1 MGTDFDLN
9 NYEPTAAV
17 LTIQQTK
24 TQALVDVGRKELR
37 KVTVPHNT
45 KLTLHLI
52 IIKYLSSVNFRSF
65 SRGYKLAI
73 CSDIES
79 FLDFINNPKYSD
91 DSDIPNDVLHEHIQ
105 YLRESTNKKSNSM
118 AASLFNTIRPMEWFA
133 EQDDDES
140 NSEYKEILR
149 VYIANAP
156 RIPRSET
163 NPTPPLSKLFKDCP
177 FNDTEIIK
185 SLRLV
190 CCWTLLQYSEQ
201 RKTLLKNDG
210 VNDVAIQ
217 LKQGDVWLP
226 PLSHATFGK
235 EMKDTAPDC
244 LRQYEPLLKAVLE
257 SGDPVLQERLMQ
269 SIPHPFDLVMTQKE
283 MELVLKKVCP
293 GDGHLRKEYI
303 YIGKKY
309 QLSTIKTLS
318 YRDLLAPSIT
328 EAFVAHCFFASDRVQ
343 RSNLSRLK
351 LEDIVNNERGIQSQ
365 HVKVRRPT
373 KKRKNVTPLYPPH
386 QLVHESITR
395 YIDAVS
401 GYQEMLHDGKSEGVF
416 PSFSHQDLRGWIGQS
431 TNSLYHFFN
440 LMITEGTFTHKQLME
455 DVTEQDA
462 KPFLWI
468 ANKIICNN
476 QVVKK
481 ENSEYNKLRRKDK
494 TIERGQLVKTPEIGL
509 SPAFI
514 GASRVAMESGNA
526 TKIKGSKDV
535 LPNADTTISSA
546 LTSHSKETKYNI
558 YNDRTHSKETIESRR
573 TFATQMG
580 NLMVEDAK
588 KMGQMMESV
597 EVINFKEAKK
607 LLGCSSQQDDYKGL
621 IDERDMELGLT
632 GEILDANKK
641 IFIANDLTAALIILR
656 ISHLDQQLPLLLN
669 DEPDTRNKAVDAAL
683 EKIYYKEILKRYPEH
698 IVSAGKALSNQLDF
712 SFAELI

>member
-9 NYEPTAAV
+9 NYEPTAAL
-17 LTIQQTK
+17 LTIQQIK
-24 TQALVDVGRKELR
+24 TQALVDVGRKELK

-52 IIKYLSSVNFRSF
+52 IVKYLSSVIFRSF
-65 SRGYKLAI
+65 SQGYKLAV
-73 CSDIES
+73 CSDIEL
-79 FLDFINNPKYSD
+79 FFDFIDKKPYSAD
-91 DSDIPNDVLHEHIQ
+91 FDIPNDVLDEYVQ
-105 YLRESTNKKSNSM
+105 YLRESTNKNSNSVST
-118 AASLFNTIRPMEWFA
+118 SLFNTIRPMEWFA

-156 RIPRSET
+156 HIPKSEPT
-163 NPTPPLSKLFKDCP
+163 STPPLSKLFKDCP
-177 FNDTEIIK
+177 FSDTEIIK

-201 RKTLLKNDG
+201 RKTLLKNDC
-210 VNDVAIQ
+210 VSDVAIQ
-217 LKQGDVWLP
+217 LKQGDAWLP
-226 PLSHATFGK
+226 PLSYASFGK
-235 EMKDTAPDC
+235 EMADTAPDC

-293 GDGHLRKEYI
+293 GDGHLRKEFTYE
-303 YIGKKY
+303 GKKY

-328 EAFVAHCFFASDRVQ
+328 EVFVAHCFFASDRVQ

-351 LEDIVNNERGIQSQ
+351 LEDIANNERGIQSQ
-365 HVKVRRPT
+365 HVKVRRP
-373 KKRKNVTPLYPPH
+373 KKNRKNVTPVYPPN
-386 QLVHESITR
+386 QLVHESITC

-401 GYQEMLHDGKSEGVF
+401 GCQEMLHDGKAGGAF
-416 PSFSHQDLRGWIGQS
+416 PCYAFEQLRGWIGTS
-431 TNSLYHFFN
+431 TNSLYHSFN

-455 DVTEQDA
+455 DLTEQDA

-468 ANKIICNN
+468 AKKIICNN
-476 QVVKK
+476 QVIKK
-481 ENSEYNKLRRKDK
+481 EESEYYKLRRKDK
-494 TIERGQLVKTPEIGL
+494 TIERGQIVKTKEVGL

-526 TKIKGSKDV
+526 TKIKGSKDT
-535 LPNADTTISSA
+535 LPNDDITISSA
-546 LTSHSKETKYNI
+546 LTSHSKETKQNI

-588 KMGQMMESV
+588 KMEKMMESV
-597 EVINFKEAKK
+597 DVINFKEAKK

-656 ISHLDQQLPLLLN
+656 ISHLDQQLPILLN
-669 DEPDTRNKAVDAAL
+669 DDPNTRNKAADAVL

-698 IVSAGKALSNQLDF
+698 IVSAGKALSSQLDF